1 MEEEREMRVRAE
13 RARQALE
20 QRMMELNGQKKKKG
34 KGGLN
39 CF

>member
-1 MEEEREMRVRAE
+1 MRVRAE

-20 QRMMELNGQKKKKG
+20 QRMAELHSNKKKK
-34 KGGLN
+34 KSSLN

>member
-1 MEEEREMRVRAE
+1 VEEEREMRVRAE

-20 QRMMELNGQKKKKG
+20 QRMMELNSSKKKK
-34 KGGLN
+34 KNALN